1 METTNT
7 TDFIEIQIKDQAFG
21 WSGLENVLRVSL
33 SLKRF
38 KELRAIVRAYVLE
51 QIEAGTYMSGH
62 GTPQAQACHALM
74 LAGMPEAE
82 AHELVNTS
90 TCMAATGLTNGALF
104 GYAMFGTVR
113 LLISRPPN
121 TMEAAMAGEKT
132 RWAKPVIGV
141 AEEKAL
147 GHRPGT

>member
-1 METTNT
+1 MTT
-7 TDFIEIQIKDQAFG
+7 IEIQVKDAVFG
-21 WSGLENVLRVSL
+21 WGEPQNVLRVNL
-33 SLKRF
+33 SLERL
-38 KELRAIVRAYVLE
+38 KELRAIVRAYVLR
-51 QIEAGTYMSGH
+51 QREANDYNPGH
-62 GTPQAQACHALM
+62 GTMQAQACHALM

-90 TCMAATGLTNGALF
+90 TCMADTGLTNGALF
-104 GYAMFGTVR
+104 GYAMFSTVR

-132 RWAKPVIGV
+132 RWAKPLIGV

-147 GHRPGT
+147 GHRPGM